1 MIVAGDILPEHKLLE
16 IRNLRVSFPTKEG
29 EIVALDG
36 IDLDIGAGEVVA
48 LVGESGSGKSTCGLS
63 ILGLLD
69 KRVAA
74 TGSIKFGDVELL
86 DDNGA
91 TQAALR
97 GRKISIIFQ
106 EPTGAL
112 NPVRTI
118 GSQLREMISYHTGT
132 SKGTAQDRAIG
143 MLEKV
148 QVADA
153 AGRMNCYPHEMSGG
167 LNQRI
172 VTGMMLLHG
181 PRLLV
186 ADEPTTALDVST
198 QAEVLAL
205 LTKLRDEQ
213 GLAILFV
220 THDLAVVSMI
230 ADRVAVMQHGRIVET
245 GPTSEVLTNPK
256 HLYTKALVEARLE
269 WTTPPATF
277 VTISEDPILSVA
289 SLRKSYARSSGMFG
303 SRLRRPVLSDISFFI
318 KSSEAFGLVG
328 ESGSGKSTLA
338 RIVAGLEHPDSGL
351 VTYGAAIDQATR
363 RALHRCVQYVFQD
376 PAGAL
381 DRRLRIK
388 DQLREP
394 LDIHNIGV
402 RRERARKCLEMLEL
416 VELDRSFADRLPH
429 ELSGGQRQRV
439 VLARALMLQ
448 PRLLICDEPV
458 SALDA
463 STQRQILKLL
473 HGLRERLSLSL
484 LFVSHD
490 LTQVRY
496 LCDRVAVLK
505 KGKMVEVGEC
515 RQVLEDPQHP
525 YTRMLV
531 SSIPRR
537 HESRSEEPLAPRD
550 GTPLPAAI
558 QV

>member
-29 EIVALDG
+29 EHVAVDG
-36 IDLDIGAGEVVA
+36 IDFDIGAGEIVA

-74 TGSIKFGDVELL
+74 TGSIKFGGVELL
-86 DDNGA
+86 EDNGA

-97 GRKISIIFQ
+97 GRKISMIFQ

-118 GSQLREMISYHTGT
+118 GSQLREMIRYHAST
-132 SKGTAQDRAIG
+132 SKGAAQDRAIG

-148 QVADA
+148 HVPDA
-153 AGRMNCYPHEMSGG
+153 AGRMNRYPHEMSGG

-181 PRLLV
+181 PRLLI

-245 GPTSEVLTNPK
+245 GPASEVLTNPK
-256 HLYTKALVEARLE
+256 HPHTKALVEARLE

-277 VTISEDPILSVA
+277 VNICEDPILSVA
-289 SLRKSYARSSGMFG
+289 SLRKSYAMSSWMFG
-303 SRLRRPVLSDISFFI
+303 SRLRPPVLSDISFFI
-318 KSSEAFGLVG
+318 KSGEAFGLVG

-351 VTYGAAIDQATR
+351 VTYGTAIDRATR

-381 DRRLRIK
+381 DRRLRIR

-394 LDIHNIGV
+394 LDIHEIGV

-463 STQRQILKLL
+463 STQRQILNLL
-473 HGLRERLSLSL
+473 HGLRERLGLSL

-505 KGKMVEVGEC
+505 KGEMVESGEC

-531 SSIPRR
+531 SSIPRP
-537 HESRSEEPLAPRD
+537 HESRSEEPMAPGD
-550 GTPLPAAI
+550 GTSLPAAI
-558 QV
+558 EV